1 MSGMLVVQYTPY
13 STFFNFFCSPGHNYM
28 DWCLRGAEWTAAAPC
43 ASDSEFKTRDMSG
56 F

>member
-1 MSGMLVVQYTPY
+1 MSGMLVVQYTLY
-13 STFFNFFCSPGHNYM
+13 SSFFYFFCSQGHNYM